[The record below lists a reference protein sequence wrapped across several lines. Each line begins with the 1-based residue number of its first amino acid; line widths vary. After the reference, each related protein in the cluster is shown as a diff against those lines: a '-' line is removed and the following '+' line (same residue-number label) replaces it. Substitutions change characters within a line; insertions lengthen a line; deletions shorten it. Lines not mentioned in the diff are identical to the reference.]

1 MENKTTIKT
10 EFCFECS
17 DVESNSTCQE
27 CQKVYCISCFDF
39 VHQGKIMK
47 SHKLIKPEKCDDEEP
62 WQIGYLQTYINST
75 TKGIE
80 VSK

>member
-1 MENKTTIKT
+1 MMKKRTTNKT

-17 DVESNSTCQE
+17 EAESNSTCKE
-27 CQKVYCISCFDF
+27 CQKVYCISCFNF

-47 SHKLIKPEKCDDEEP
+47 SHKLIEDEP
-62 WQIGYLQTYINST
+62 WQIGHVQTILNAT
-75 TKGIE
+75 KKGIE